1 MDFPGRDSLLVGQV
15 CAVLGTRALVTI
27 LLVLLFRIPFGRPGL
42 RMRFNNLSSL
52 YPRFVTDLYSL
63 VPSVGLTG
71 HYTVYSASLRLQPPI
86 Y

>member
-42 RMRFNNLSSL
+42 RC
-52 YPRFVTDLYSL
+52 
-63 VPSVGLTG
+63 VG
-71 HYTVYSASLRLQPPI
+71 Y
-86 Y
+86 